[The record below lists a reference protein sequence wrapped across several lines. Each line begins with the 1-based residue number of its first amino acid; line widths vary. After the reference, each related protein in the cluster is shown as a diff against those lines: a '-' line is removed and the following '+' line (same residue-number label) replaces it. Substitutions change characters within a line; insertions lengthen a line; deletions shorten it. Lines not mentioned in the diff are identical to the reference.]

1 MATELAAITDDALA
15 DALRRLPA
23 RSLAAARCVCKS
35 WRGVV
40 DGRGL
45 LLPHL
50 LPHSVRGIFINY
62 IDHHRPHLFAHPS
75 SSTSS
80 GGRSP
85 FAEIDDMLIF
95 LPNDGDRDWWSVM
108 DHCDGLLICDIEWE
122 SRLCV
127 CNPATRRWTL
137 LPPRAE
143 GLCGYA
149 GAHLM
154 FDPAVS
160 PHYEVVLI
168 PAVPKEPLHW
178 KVKNKKR
185 QCSLPPPQHEIDGP
199 FWIHSLFSL
208 PDDTETQQDGEEF
221 QQPAVGFHLDSLFS
235 SPDDTLLLGETQQD
249 GEEFQTAMESSAAPP
264 QSAYV
269 DKFEDEDVDKEPDD
283 PYRLMEWPPSPW
295 QLNVFSSRTGQWEAR
310 HFIREGEP
318 VGTVED
324 MRLDRLGWTRRRCTT
339 VYRNGALYVHCQGPF
354 VMRLSLSSDKYQV
367 INTPTNIERARPYL
381 GISEKEV
388 HFGIVHEGQ
397 LQVWIL
403 KESYRKIE
411 WVFKYQ
417 NDLRCYAQYVASL
430 YKHGRSKVGP
440 WIIKEHNISVHTSN
454 NTADETLSKEG
465 FEWDSDNDDII
476 SINVGGENYWESFDI
491 LGFHPYKKVVFL
503 AEPFRTVAY
512 HMNTTKAQ
520 YLGNSRP
527 NCYYH
532 NHTNGI
538 YESFVYTPCMIGEL
552 EEDNIDMSAYKE
564 GSQEM

>member
-1 MATELAAITDDALA
+1 METELAAIPDDALA

-23 RSLAAARCVCKS
+23 RSLAAARCVCKC

-62 IDHHRPHLFAHPS
+62 IDHHRPHLFARPS
-75 SSTSS
+75 SSAAAA
-80 GGRSP
+80 SP
-85 FAEIDDMLIF
+85 EIDAMLGF
-95 LPNDGDRDWWSVM
+95 LPSNDRDCATFTNWWSVM
-108 DHCDGLLICDIEWE
+108 DHCDGLLICDIKWE

-137 LPPRAE
+137 LPLRAE
-143 GLCGYA
+143 GLLGYA

-168 PAVPKEPLHW
+168 PAVPKEPLRPYDW
-178 KVKNKKR
+178 KVKRKKR
-185 QCSLPPPQHEIDGP
+185 QCSLPPQHEIDGP
-199 FWIHSLFSL
+199 FCIH
-208 PDDTETQQDGEEF
+208 
-221 QQPAVGFHLDSLFS
+221 SLFS
-235 SPDDTLLLGETQQD
+235 SPDDTLLPDDETQQD
-249 GEEFQTAMESSAAPP
+249 GEEFQPAMEWRG
-264 QSAYV
+264 
-269 DKFEDEDVDKEPDD
+269 DEEDEDEEEKEPDD

-324 MRLDRLGWTRRRCTT
+324 MRLDERLGRMCRRCT
-339 VYRNGALYVHCQGPF
+339 VYHNGALYVHCQGPF
-354 VMRLSLSSDKYQV
+354 IMRLSLSSDKYQV
-367 INTPTNIERARPYL
+367 INTPTNIERAKPYL
-381 GISEKEV
+381 GRSEKEV
-388 HFGIVHEGQ
+388 HFGTVHEGQ

-403 KESYRKIE
+403 KESHKKIE
-411 WVFKYQ
+411 WILKYQ

-430 YKHGRSKVGP
+430 YNHGRLMVGP
-440 WIIKEHNISVHTSN
+440 WIIKEHNSSVHTSN
-454 NTADETLSKEG
+454 HTAETLSKEG

-476 SINVGGENYWESFDI
+476 SANVGGEANYWESFDI
-491 LGFHPYKKVVFL
+491 IGFHPYKKVVFL
-503 AEPFRTVAY
+503 AEPFDIVAY

-532 NHTNGI
+532 NYTNGI
-538 YESFVYTPCMIGEL
+538 YESFVYTPCTIGEL
-552 EEDNIDMSAYKE
+552 EEGNIDLSAYKE
-564 GSQEM
+564 GNQAM